1 MTLMKTR
8 SGHILA
14 VAVVALMAVGCDFLN
29 SLTRDKSTEDVVASV
44 GDRKLLRSQLEKYVP
59 AGLPVEDSVSLAQQY
74 INSWSKDQLFLK
86 LADEQLT
93 ASEKDVDKELSDYRN
108 SLLRYR
114 YEQKYVNERLDTSIA
129 QEEIAEYHKKHS
141 QQFVTPQPLVRARV
155 LDIMTKH
162 PNREKIIKL
171 MTSSKPEDNFM
182 ADSLAYS
189 SAIRYFDRS
198 ESWVN
203 FVEICRVA
211 SVDYAE
217 GLSVLKQGSS
227 LLKFTA
233 KGQSDT
239 RYIYILEKVEA
250 GSVAPVEYCAEQ
262 IREMIL
268 SSRKHELLSGLEQE
282 LLEDART
289 KQLVKIY

>member
-1 MTLMKTR
+1 MKTR
-8 SGHILA
+8 FIELLA
-14 VAVVALMAVGCDFLN
+14 VAVVVSATAGCNFVN
-29 SLTRDKSTEDVVASV
+29 SLTRSDASEDVVASV
-44 GDRKLLRSQLEKYVP
+44 GSRKLLRPQLEKYVP
-59 AGLPVEDSVSLAQQY
+59 AGLPAEDSVSLAQQY
-74 INSWSKDQLFLK
+74 INSWTKDQLFLK

-114 YEQKYVNERLDTSIA
+114 YEQKYINERLDTNITS
-129 QEEIAEYHKKHS
+129 EEISDYHKKHS

-162 PNREKIIKL
+162 PNRERIVKL
-171 MTSSKPEDNFM
+171 MQSSDPADNVL

-189 SAIRYFDRS
+189 SAIRYADRS
-198 ESWVN
+198 EAWTN
-203 FVEICRVA
+203 FVEVCRLA
-211 SVDYAE
+211 GVDYAE
-217 GLSVLKQGSS
+217 GLSVLKQSSS
-227 LLKFTA
+227 LLKFSA
-233 KGQSDT
+233 KSQPDVK
-239 RYIYILEKVEA
+239 YIYVLEKVEA
-250 GSVAPVEYCAEQ
+250 GAVAPVEYCEAQ

-289 KQLVKIY
+289 KQIVKIY